1 MGTHHDAST
10 RDKKNPGNPAGI
22 FLSLPMQFV
31 NPFFLIALT
40 ALAIPILIHLF
51 NFRKYKKVFFT
62 NVHFLQEIQQ
72 ETKKQSQ
79 LKQLLILLARLLAL
93 ASLVFAFAQP
103 YLPDSKQQKKI
114 TKQRAV
120 SIYLDNSFSMEA
132 VATEGKLM
140 DIAKTKALEIS
151 SAYAPSDLFQLV
163 TNDFEGRHQRF
174 VSLEDFRK
182 LVEEVQVSSS
192 SRSISEVINRQNDL
206 LLENQKFTRD
216 AFLVSDFQKNTASLL
231 QAKPDS
237 GISWFLVPLSAQKRD
252 NLYIDSVFFISPVHQ
267 PGQPVS
273 LRVRIHNSSGESLEK
288 NPVKL
293 RINGVQKAISSFSVA
308 ANSTTEVTL
317 PFTENASGI
326 QYGQVEIVDYPI
338 VYDDIFYFSYPVLP
352 SIPVLCINEKGGNNY
367 LNALFENDSS
377 IRFTNSQVNQVD
389 YSNLFSNALLILNS
403 PDEISSGLA
412 QELTRYVRS
421 GGHLVVFPPVKG
433 SVESYNTLLSLFALP
448 GYSGIDTVRQR
459 IAGVNVE
466 SAIYNDVFEKNASGK
481 IVLPQ
486 NIDLPVVQ
494 KHYILRQDIRSGEEV
509 LLKLQSNHPFLISAP
524 VDKGKVYLFSAPAD
538 DSWTLFPKHMIFV
551 PTLFKIAL
559 VSNPS
564 RQLYFTASENST
576 IEIPADSILETNIY
590 KIKKVDSPFE
600 FIPEIRKFG
609 SNVSLI
615 THDQIKEAGFY
626 TISRGKKPNAGLAFN
641 FNRKESDLSYFKVS
655 ELEQQ
660 ISRLSVKD
668 IRILKE
674 QKSSLS
680 REINEIKQGT
690 PLWKFF
696 LILALIFIA
705 CEIALIRLMK

>member
-1 MGTHHDAST
+1 
-10 RDKKNPGNPAGI
+10 
-22 FLSLPMQFV
+22 MQFV